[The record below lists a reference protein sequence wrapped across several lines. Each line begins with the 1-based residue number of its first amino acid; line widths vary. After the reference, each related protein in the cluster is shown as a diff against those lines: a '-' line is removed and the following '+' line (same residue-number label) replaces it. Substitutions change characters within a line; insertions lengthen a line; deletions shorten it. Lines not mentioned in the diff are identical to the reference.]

1 MYIMIQ
7 VIHIL
12 SMINN
17 YDKDFNKISKL
28 ENSKWTSLKKLNGWK
43 HYEVI
48 NINKKSNQIEL
59 FAVCEKEIR
68 VIVKRDDLQN
78 KQIWKRGWED
88 FTT

>member
-1 MYIMIQ
+1 MIQ

-59 FAVCEKEIR
+59 FAVCENEIR
-68 VIVKRDDLQN
+68 VIVNKEDLKN
-78 KQIWKRGWED
+78 NQIWKRGWD
-88 FTT
+88 NS

>member
-1 MYIMIQ
+1 MIQ

-17 YDKDFNKISKL
+17 YDKEFNKISKL

>member
-1 MYIMIQ
+1 MIQ

-48 NINKKSNQIEL
+48 NINKKNNQIEL
-59 FAVCEKEIR
+59 FAVCENKIR
-68 VIVKRDDLQN
+68 VIVQREVLQN

>member
-7 VIHIL
+7 VIHIF
-12 SMINN
+12 SMISN
-17 YDKDFNKISKL
+17 YDKEFNKISKL

>member
-1 MYIMIQ
+1 MIQ

-68 VIVKRDDLQN
+68 VIVKRDDLKN

>member
-1 MYIMIQ
+1 MIQ

-17 YDKDFNKISKL
+17 YDKEFNKISKL

-48 NINKKSNQIEL
+48 NINKKNNQIEL

-68 VIVKRDDLQN
+68 VIVQIEDLQN

>member
-1 MYIMIQ
+1 MIQ
-7 VIHIL
+7 VIHIH

-48 NINKKSNQIEL
+48 NVNKKSNQIEL

>member
-1 MYIMIQ
+1 MIQ
-7 VIHIL
+7 VIHIF
-12 SMINN
+12 SMISN
-17 YDKDFNKISKL
+17 YDKEFNKISKL

-48 NINKKSNQIEL
+48 NINMKNNQIEL
-59 FAVCEKEIR
+59 FAVCENKIR
-68 VIVKRDDLQN
+68 VIVQREVLQN

>member
-1 MYIMIQ
+1 
-7 VIHIL
+7 
-12 SMINN
+12 MINN
-17 YDKDFNKISKL
+17 YDKEFNKISKL

-48 NINKKSNQIEL
+48 NINKKNNQIEL
-59 FAVCEKEIR
+59 FAVCENKIR
-68 VIVKRDDLQN
+68 VIVQREVLQN

>member
-1 MYIMIQ
+1 MIQ
-7 VIHIL
+7 AIHML

-17 YDKDFNKISKL
+17 YDKEFNKISKL

-48 NINKKSNQIEL
+48 NINKKNNQIEL
-59 FAVCEKEIR
+59 FAVCENKIR
-68 VIVKRDDLQN
+68 VIVKREDLQN

>member
-17 YDKDFNKISKL
+17 YDKEFNKISKL

-48 NINKKSNQIEL
+48 NINKKNNQIEL

-68 VIVKRDDLQN
+68 VIVQIEDLQN

>member
-1 MYIMIQ
+1 
-7 VIHIL
+7 
-12 SMINN
+12 MINN
-17 YDKDFNKISKL
+17 YDKEFNKISKL

-68 VIVKRDDLQN
+68 IIVKRDDLQN

>member
-17 YDKDFNKISKL
+17 YDKEFNKISKL
-28 ENSKWTSLKKLNGWK
+28 ENSKWTSLKKLNSWK

-48 NINKKSNQIEL
+48 NINKKNNQIEL

>member
-1 MYIMIQ
+1 MIQ
-7 VIHIL
+7 AIHML

-17 YDKDFNKISKL
+17 YDKEFNKISKL

-43 HYEVI
+43 PYEVI

>member
-1 MYIMIQ
+1 MIQ

-17 YDKDFNKISKL
+17 YDKEFNKISKL

-48 NINKKSNQIEL
+48 NINKKNNQIEL
-59 FAVCEKEIR
+59 FAVCENKIR
-68 VIVKRDDLQN
+68 VIVQREVLQN

>member
-1 MYIMIQ
+1 MIQ

-78 KQIWKRGWED
+78 KQIWKRGWEN
-88 FTT
+88 FTY

>member
-1 MYIMIQ
+1 MIQ

-17 YDKDFNKISKL
+17 YDKEFNKISKL

-48 NINKKSNQIEL
+48 NINKKNNQIEL
-59 FAVCEKEIR
+59 FAVCENKIR
-68 VIVKRDDLQN
+68 LIVKREDLQN

>member
-1 MYIMIQ
+1 MIQ

-17 YDKDFNKISKL
+17 YDKEFNKISKL

-48 NINKKSNQIEL
+48 NINKKNNQIEL
-59 FAVCEKEIR
+59 FAVCENKIR
-68 VIVKRDDLQN
+68 VIVKREDLQN

>member
-1 MYIMIQ
+1 MIQ

-17 YDKDFNKISKL
+17 YDKEFNKISKL

-48 NINKKSNQIEL
+48 NVNKKSNQIEL

>member
-1 MYIMIQ
+1 MIQ

>member
-1 MYIMIQ
+1 MIQ
-7 VIHIL
+7 VIHIF
-12 SMINN
+12 SMISN
-17 YDKDFNKISKL
+17 YDKEFNKISKL

>member
-1 MYIMIQ
+1 
-7 VIHIL
+7 
-12 SMINN
+12 MINN
-17 YDKDFNKISKL
+17 YDKEFNKISKL

-78 KQIWKRGWED
+78 KQTWKRGWED

>member
-1 MYIMIQ
+1 MIQ
-7 VIHIL
+7 VIQIP

-17 YDKDFNKISKL
+17 YDKEFNKISKL

-48 NINKKSNQIEL
+48 NINKRINQIEL

-88 FTT
+88 FAT

>member
-1 MYIMIQ
+1 MIQ
-7 VIHIL
+7 AIHML

-17 YDKDFNKISKL
+17 YDKEFNKISKL

-48 NINKKSNQIEL
+48 NINKKNNQIEL